1 MRNSLIRMYARFLLV
16 ALGIAIGIGAGN
28 VPRMSMAQDPIL
40 GSLDDPREQFERL
53 WWRQQNAVDIMGGL
67 SLIGPQWR
75 GASEFAFNLVTPRIT
90 GRLRGTVR
98 GGIYGDYRADR
109 DEIYDIVRLIEFIRI
124 NPTPRSPFYARI
136 GPLQRLRL
144 GTGHLVNFFR
154 SDAAWDER
162 SVGIEFLQQGLF
174 LDLAGFSDDVR
185 LNGLLGGRVTVK
197 PFAHLRGAAVSSLRL
212 GASYVRD
219 QNEGVPNEE
228 RIEAYNADLSLTA
241 IRAGELLFTP
251 FTSYAK
257 YIHYGSG
264 VGVGA
269 EIRHPNFIDLAR
281 FMFRIGVFF
290 NSRAFI
296 PGYLGSFYQVSN
308 PDARIA
314 NSTDFLVDSLATNVE
329 GIALQDAFGTYD
341 VVTEFRLVVLDRF
354 EFWYYFQRNFSLQGL
369 DVFHLR
375 LFLETRTRIRMDVG
389 IDRGGLDGFFSLFNP
404 LGDQTSLILNT
415 NYRLSSPFM
424 LFINARYTFE
434 RTRDAN
440 DGSRRYI
447 VQRRFEPMLGVR
459 LSF

>member
-1 MRNSLIRMYARFLLV
+1 MLST
-16 ALGIAIGIGAGN
+16 
-28 VPRMSMAQDPIL
+28 PRAVLAQDPMF

-53 WWRQQNAVDIMGGL
+53 WWRQQNAVDLMGGL

-109 DEIYDIVRLIEFIRI
+109 DEVYDLVRLIEFVRI
-124 NPTPRSPFYARI
+124 NPTTRSPFYARI

-144 GTGHLVNFFR
+144 GTGHLVNFYR

-162 SVGIEFLQQGLF
+162 SIGIEFLQKGLF
-174 LDLAGFSDDVR
+174 LDISGFADDVR
-185 LNGLLGGRVTVK
+185 LNGLVGGQVALK
-197 PFAHLRGAAVSSLRL
+197 PFAHLRGTAVSSLRL

-219 QNEGVPNEE
+219 QSTEVAEQE

-251 FTSYAK
+251 FASYAN
-257 YIHYGSG
+257 YLNYGSG
-264 VGVGA
+264 LGLGA
-269 EIRHPNFIDLAR
+269 EIRHPNFIDLAH
-281 FMFRIGVFF
+281 FTFRIGVFF
-290 NSRAFI
+290 NSSAFI
-296 PGYLGSFYQVSN
+296 PGYIGSFYHVSN
-308 PDARIA
+308 PNARIA

-329 GIALQDAFGTYD
+329 GIALQEAFGTYD

-354 EFWYYFQRNFSLQGL
+354 EFWYYFQRNFSRQGL

-375 LFLETRTRIRMDVG
+375 LFLETRTRVRMDVG
-389 IDRGGLDGFFSLFNP
+389 IDRGGLDGFFSLLNP
-404 LGDQTSLILNT
+404 LDDQTSLILNT
-415 NYRLSSPFM
+415 DYRLTSPFM

-434 RTRDAN
+434 RTRNAE